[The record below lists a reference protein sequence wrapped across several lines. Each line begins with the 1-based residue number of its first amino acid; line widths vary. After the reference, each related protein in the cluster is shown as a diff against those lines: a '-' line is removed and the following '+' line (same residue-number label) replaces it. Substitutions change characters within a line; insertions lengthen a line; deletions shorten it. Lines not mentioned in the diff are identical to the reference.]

1 MTILIRERK
10 LILDV
15 IINTCN
21 EEKLGKISC
30 HVQFILPINFKLIN
44 KYGLNINI
52 DHNNLIY

>member
-30 HVQFILPINFKLIN
+30 HVQFILPINFKLVN

-52 DHNNLIY
+52 DHNN